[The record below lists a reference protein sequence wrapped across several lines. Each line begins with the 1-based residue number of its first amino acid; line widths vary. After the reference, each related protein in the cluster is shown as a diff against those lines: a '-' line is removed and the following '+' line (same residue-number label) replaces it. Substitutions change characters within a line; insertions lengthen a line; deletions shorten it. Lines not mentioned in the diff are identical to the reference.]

1 MGLFLEGAFD
11 CKIWFLF
18 RWCAPCK
25 ALTPKLDSVIG
36 ENDGQ
41 LELAKVD
48 IDTNSELAL
57 EYKVRARPR
66 LYTWLIYKE
75 FVTISIIII
84 VH

>member
-1 MGLFLEGAFD
+1 M
-11 CKIWFLF
+11 
-18 RWCAPCK
+18 
-25 ALTPKLDSVIG
+25 TPKLDSLVG

-57 EYKVRARPR
+57 EYKVRARPI
-66 LYTWLIYKE
+66 LYTWLIYKT
-75 FVTISIIII
+75 FVTILII